1 MTSDIKRIIL
11 MWPSEIEQVPL
22 PAKTIPVITEPST
35 PVASAISFM
44 RLPEVKQVTTLC
56 RSAILALDGFP
67 KPVQLSPS
75 RVKVWVRAEVLNW
88 MEARMAERN
97 THIAGE
103 L

>member
-1 MTSDIKRIIL
+1 

-22 PAKTIPVITEPST
+22 PIKVSQPTPDIST

-88 MEARMAERN
+88 MEARMEERS
-97 THIAGE
+97 IDRGGM
-103 L
+103 